1 MDRNEYYAI
10 YFKEK
15 LVAVITEKELADL
28 KEDKKS
34 SLNKDIKIKRI
45 AENELDRFFIKD
57 IRRILTKEE
66 RKKLEE
72 ELFIKEIVESIKG
85 QLMTKHDMDI
95 VIPEKAYNFI
105 PQIENELKKE
115 GIALKHPLRECINDI
130 SPFAKWEDKLK
141 RDKEKSKEQYFGRE
155 RE

>member
-1 MDRNEYYAI
+1 MGRNEYYAI

-28 KEDKKS
+28 KEEQRNS
-34 SLNKDIKIKRI
+34 FNKDIKIKRI
-45 AENELDRFFIKD
+45 ADNEIDKFLIKD
-57 IRRILTKEE
+57 VRKILTKEE

-72 ELFIKEIVESIKG
+72 DLFIKEIVESIKG
-85 QLMTKHDMDI
+85 QLMSQPDMDI

-115 GIALKHPLRECINDI
+115 GITLKHPLRECINDI

-141 RDKEKSKEQYFGRE
+141 RDKEKSKENYFGRE
-155 RE
+155 KE